1 MDSRRTGFEAFVA
14 GKMFSVLNSDS
25 EFGFLFPAQITLK
38 LFEIASLLSIA
49 IIGLLGWFLLANK

>member
-14 GKMFSVLNSDS
+14 GKMFSVLNTDS

-49 IIGLLGWFLLANK
+49 IIGLLG